1 MKVLQYSFVVLPK
14 LDNEEEIQRL
24 RERYDPWFYQIRP
37 YIPIVSPFAPAT
49 LEEMQNVSDYISRA
63 RRKLHPI
70 AVSFH
75 QWMASGGR
83 LFFVI
88 EKGRKELLDLRRN
101 LQGCDTFSL
110 VEDIESEP
118 RLVVGRVPDS
128 ERRSQ
133 ALIEA
138 NRIGRTL
145 GIVDSFYLI
154 GIEPSDEL
162 KLFASYPFGIGRVD
176 YYDRFHI

>member
-1 MKVLQYSFVVLPK
+1 M
-14 LDNEEEIQRL
+14 
-24 RERYDPWFYQIRP
+24 
-37 YIPIVSPFAPAT
+37 
-49 LEEMQNVSDYISRA
+49 
-63 RRKLHPI
+63 
-70 AVSFH
+70 
-75 QWMASGGR
+75 
-83 LFFVI
+83 I